1 MQHSDVRPSRRNFLG
16 AASGV
21 AAFLGAP
28 AVLRRAMA
36 APPEIRY
43 STGGGIGPNEMETV
57 IFLDWMRENVL
68 KRHGKDYTLSMTFA
82 RSTAEAATLLAAG
95 QVDIATLA
103 TPILASAVLKNAI
116 PDGAKAICSIYHMS
130 KQLDLSYLPGRCA

>member
-1 MQHSDVRPSRRNFLG
+1 MQRSDVRPSRRTFLG
-16 AASGV
+16 VASGV

-28 AVLRRAMA
+28 AVLRHAMA

-82 RSTAEAATLLAAG
+82 RSTAEAATPAG
-95 QVDIATLA
+95 SRAGGHRNSGDADPGIGRAEERHSGRGQGDL
-103 TPILASAVLKNAI
+103 
-116 PDGAKAICSIYHMS
+116 
-130 KQLDLSYLPGRCA
+130 LDL